1 MAKKAGASL
10 STVSRALNNNPSVS
24 PETKEKI
31 SKVAKQLGFSL
42 SPRRPGP
49 KPGQAGRKKKVAF
62 INFID

>member
-31 SKVAKQLGFSL
+31 SKVAKQLGFLL
-42 SPRRPGP
+42 SPRHPGP